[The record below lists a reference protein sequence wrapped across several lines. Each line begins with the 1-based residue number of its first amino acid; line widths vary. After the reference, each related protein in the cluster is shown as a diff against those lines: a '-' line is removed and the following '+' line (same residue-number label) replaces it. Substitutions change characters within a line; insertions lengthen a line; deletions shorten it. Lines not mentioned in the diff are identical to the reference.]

1 MEDIDVATAATTTTT
16 KKRARA
22 TGDKPKRE
30 RKPKGLTG
38 PGITII
44 NNRFVCAYTGE
55 LITHAFVP
63 DAVKEVAFANLPCA
77 VAWVKA
83 SAAKD
88 EEKATIISNMCTQAG
103 QVLESVPELPER
115 EALIGFGGERVFDE
129 WFPDIQLWNAV
140 TRKTGVDVATFT
152 AARGVKGAKS
162 KKVKPAAH
170 GMARGAHLIA
180 AGGVFPRNIK
190 AIDAPAHKAP
200 VPGAQDAEETAAKH
214 VLASAA
220 VVTAVQQLR
229 KYAEEHKLD
238 VQVHATAKGT
248 LLACLTPLP
257 LDGELPEDSEL
268 TVNAIAS
275 ELAGCTVYGP
285 ALYFASSKTTVKP
298 AQ

>member
-1 MEDIDVATAATTTTT
+1 MEDIDVATAATTATT

-83 SAAKD
+83 STAKD

-140 TRKTGVDVATFT
+140 TRKTGVDVATYT
-152 AARGVKGAKS
+152 AARGTKGAKS

-170 GMARGAHLIA
+170 GMVRGAHLIA

-190 AIDAPAHKAP
+190 AIDAPVHKAP
-200 VPGAQDAEETAAKH
+200 APPPTKTSSIVSTTWHPNANLFPTLPISTSTRPNNSQPSFTTTSLFPSSLEPKRDNPRPTSQPS
-214 VLASAA
+214 LPF
-220 VVTAVQQLR
+220 R
-229 KYAEEHKLD
+229 K
-238 VQVHATAKGT
+238 
-248 LLACLTPLP
+248 
-257 LDGELPEDSEL
+257 
-268 TVNAIAS
+268 
-275 ELAGCTVYGP
+275 
-285 ALYFASSKTTVKP
+285 F
-298 AQ
+298 